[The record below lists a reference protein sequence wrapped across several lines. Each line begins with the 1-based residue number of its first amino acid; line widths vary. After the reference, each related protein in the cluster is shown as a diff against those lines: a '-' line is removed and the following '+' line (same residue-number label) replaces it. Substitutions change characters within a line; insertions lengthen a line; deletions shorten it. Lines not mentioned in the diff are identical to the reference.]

1 MDLIEN
7 EVIELEGFITFYK
20 YENEASGYRI
30 ASFKIDDNKQ
40 ERTVTI
46 VGNFPKFAKTDAL
59 KVKGNLI
66 RHKKFG
72 IQIQVVEIYKKC
84 LLVKKILL
92 DFYLLHNLKK

>member
-46 VGNFPKFAKTDAL
+46 VGNFPNFAKTD
-59 KVKGNLI
+59 
-66 RHKKFG
+66 G
-72 IQIQVVEIYKKC
+72 IPTVDIASRTVYI
-84 LLVKKILL
+84 
-92 DFYLLHNLKK
+92 